1 MTDWTIFRQNLETLI
16 FAEGNPERV
25 AARTGIPYFTI
36 YNWRFRDQ
44 TPSLGSIRQL
54 STTYEIP
61 VDDWLNR
68 VLKIV
73 DFKFSSTLS
82 SSPVKPS
89 E

>member
-16 FAEGNPERV
+16 FIEGNPERV

-44 TPSLGSIRQL
+44 TPSLGSILQL
-54 STTYEIP
+54 ATTYKIF

-73 DFKFSSTLS
+73 DFKPLH
-82 SSPVKPS
+82 SSPAKPS